1 MAKMGYSKSVASRLA
16 AATALTGTL
25 AACDGRSVGV
35 ADSLFGPAAVKS
47 PAPVAQ
53 KAPAAPGNPVYLG
66 GSKASNDALYQQ
78 TYGAPIQGSGQSIPV
93 EQTFAS
99 SVYEDTTIQ
108 AVPVLDIPGGP
119 VIDAG
124 ISTPVTSYASEPI
137 AYSAPIITE
146 PTSFSSA
153 PIIAEQSPSYSVP
166 TTPVLEAPLPTFSA
180 PLPASQGT
188 YSVEPEYLP
197 QSSLLPTQIFTD
209 AAASDEVRN
218 IEPLLAGLPAQSVPY
233 GSSASH
239 RYSAPEETVL
249 AVPVE
254 SDLPQYSAII
264 ESPIP
269 ATGLIEAEP
278 LAADFAT
285 YPITESVETGVELAA
300 LGSTNF
306 MPFPRARP
314 ARIGPVFEEKVVAQ
328 SAPPKAVQPAAIRTS
343 PLPLRRP
350 VQVASISGRAIT
362 DAPALS
368 EPPKMIQVEAVF
380 VDELP
385 KETKATPVIE
395 TAALAAPSAPKT
407 ITDVVESAPKVAKTE
422 EVKAEVKKEIA
433 AIEEPKI
440 DPDTYQEVKET
451 VVASVEAPRL
461 EITDDVEGLK
471 ELSGTSWRLATLR
484 GKDVPGSAEL
494 HFDGNSGFAGGQGI
508 CNNYGGEFSETLKGE
523 FDMGNIFSTETDCKD
538 LRLEKDYIVA
548 LESASKYRMA
558 PGLKELMLIGPD
570 GKTLATFAAF

>member
-25 AACDGRSVGV
+25 AACDGRTVGV
-35 ADSLFGPAAVKS
+35 ADSLFGPAAVTT
-47 PAPVAQ
+47 PAPPVAQ
-53 KAPAAPGNPVYLG
+53 TAPAAPGNPVYIG
-66 GSKASNDALYQQ
+66 GSETANNALYQQ
-78 TYGAPIQGSGQSIPV
+78 TYGAPIVGSGQSIPV

-99 SVYEDTTIQ
+99 SVYQDTTIQ
-108 AVPVLDIPGGP
+108 ASPILDIPGGP

-124 ISTPVTSYASEPI
+124 ISAPETTYSSEPI
-137 AYSAPIITE
+137 AYSAPVITE
-146 PTSFSSA
+146 QTA
-153 PIIAEQSPSYSVP
+153 SYSVP
-166 TTPVLEAPLPTFSA
+166 TTTVLETPLPAYTA

-197 QSSLLPTQIFTD
+197 QSSLLPTQIFSD
-209 AAASDEVRN
+209 ASASNEVRD
-218 IEPLLAGLPAQSVPY
+218 IEPLLENLPAQSVPY

-264 ESPIP
+264 EP
-269 ATGLIEAEP
+269 AAPVPLLIEAEP

-285 YPITESVETGVELAA
+285 YPIVDTVEAGVEVAS
-300 LGSTNF
+300 LGSTHF

-314 ARIGPVFEEKVVAQ
+314 ARIGPVFEQKVVAQ
-328 SAPPKAVQPAAIRTS
+328 SAPPKAVKPAAIRTS

-350 VQVASISGRAIT
+350 IQLASVSGRAIT
-362 DAPALS
+362 DAPALTDA
-368 EPPKMIQVEAVF
+368 PKMIEVEAVF
-380 VDELP
+380 VDDLP
-385 KETKATPVIE
+385 KEPKAALVIE
-395 TAALAAPSAPKT
+395 TAALAPPSVKET
-407 ITDVVESAPKVAKTE
+407 MTDAVESAPSVAETAVGKD
-422 EVKAEVKKEIA
+422 VKKEIA

-440 DPDTYQEVKET
+440 DPDTYEEVKET

-461 EITDDVEGLK
+461 EIADDIGDLK

-558 PGLKELMLIGPD
+558 PGLKELILIGPD